1 MGIFEYKTHIRY
13 TDINENNELSDK
25 GILNILS
32 EAAGV
37 HSEVVRILCK
47 QYRRNR
53 IFMDVTILENTN
65 LQKTMLGHRGKSQ
78 NLGKEIRENIILE
91 RFFSIW

>member
-1 MGIFEYKTHIRY
+1 MGVFEYKTHIRY

-37 HSEVVRILCK
+37 HSEKVRILCK
-47 QYRRNR
+47 
-53 IFMDVTILENTN
+53 
-65 LQKTMLGHRGKSQ
+65 
-78 NLGKEIRENIILE
+78 
-91 RFFSIW
+91 